1 MGKLTARP
9 LCTRWRG
16 LPPRLSLHEHGYQN
30 ENLWLTQE
38 VHRAHKEVRTNND
51 HPRNHAQSQRGW
63 RPH

>member
-1 MGKLTARP
+1 MAKLTARP

-16 LPPRLSLHEHGYQN
+16 LPRHLSLHEHEDQN

-38 VHRAHKEVRTNND
+38 VRRAHKEVRKNND